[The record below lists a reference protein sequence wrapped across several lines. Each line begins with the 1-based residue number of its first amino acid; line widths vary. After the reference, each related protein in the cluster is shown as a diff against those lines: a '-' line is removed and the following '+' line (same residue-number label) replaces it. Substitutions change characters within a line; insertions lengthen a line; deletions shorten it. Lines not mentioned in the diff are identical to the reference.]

1 MSAQSMRRSGLALIG
16 GGVLWMLALPVIT
29 QLLPVVSS
37 RGGALIYGL
46 AGALVLTGVIG
57 LRQRYAAQLGRLGA
71 IGRSVVVA
79 GAALILVGGL
89 LAGGLGIGAGS
100 ALYLLGSLISFI
112 GAGLLGR
119 ALLRVAA
126 LPRWSVLPLLIS
138 AVSFALFV
146 VGAIAIF
153 TALQLPEPRMGDPIT
168 AIPFLLLAAFGI
180 GWATLGYALW
190 SSAGVP
196 QTIAPIAGE
205 PALSEGL

>member
-1 MSAQSMRRSGLALIG
+1 MSTQGVRQSGLALIV

-29 QLLPVVSS
+29 GVLPLTSS
-37 RGGALIYGL
+37 RGGAVIYAL
-46 AGALVLTGVIG
+46 AGALVLGGVVG
-57 LRQRYAAQLGRLGA
+57 LRRRYAAQLGRGGA
-71 IGRSVVVA
+71 IGRGVTVA
-79 GAALILVGGL
+79 GTSLVALGGV

-112 GAGLLGR
+112 GAALLSR
-119 ALLRVAA
+119 ALLRAHV

-138 AVSFALFV
+138 ALSFVLFV

-168 AIPFLLLAAFGI
+168 AIPFILLAAFGA
-180 GWATLGYALW
+180 GWAALGYGLW
-190 SSAGVP
+190 SSAAVAEAAASP
-196 QTIAPIAGE
+196 AGE